1 MNHYIHDSY
10 IEAGRIA
17 AKVRTDALS
26 RIKEGIPLLEIA
38 QFVEGKIKDM
48 GAEPAFPCNISINE
62 IASHFTPHDH
72 LPYFRKGDVVK
83 LDLGAHIEGYI
94 ADTAATIEVGT
105 KNHSL
110 LIHTCEEALENAIGY
125 TRDGV
130 ETNQIGKIIED
141 TIKERGFNP
150 IKDLTGHN
158 LEQYQLHAGV
168 TIPNY
173 KSFFSHT
180 IKKDMVFAIEPFAT
194 YGSGNIKTGKP
205 FIFAI
210 INRCKGFVAD
220 DLRNRFGSLP
230 FAPRWAP
237 GTDLDEL
244 KGAREYYELIEKDG
258 EIVVQSEHTV
268 IVNEEGCEVITRHA
282 K

>member
-1 MNHYIHDSY
+1 MNDNIHGY
-10 IEAGRIA
+10 YLEAGQIA
-17 AKVRTDALS
+17 AKVRNDALPK
-26 RIKEGIPLLEIA
+26 IKEGISLLDIA
-38 QFVEGKIKDM
+38 QFVEGTIKDM

-62 IASHFTPHDH
+62 IASHYTPQDH
-72 LPYFRKGDVVK
+72 QACFRKGDVVK
-83 LDLGAHIEGYI
+83 LDIGAHIEGYI

-105 KNHSL
+105 QNHNL
-110 LIHTCEEALENAIGY
+110 LIHTCEDALEKAIRY
-125 TRDGV
+125 TKDGV
-130 ETNQIGKIIED
+130 ETNQIGKVIED

-158 LEQYQLHAGV
+158 LEQYQLHAGI

-194 YGSGNIKTGKP
+194 YGRGNIKTGKP

-210 INRCKGFVAD
+210 INRCKGIIAD
-220 DLRNRFGSLP
+220 DLKGRFGSLP

-258 EIVVQSEHTV
+258 EIVAQSEHTV
-268 IVNEEGCEVITRHA
+268 IVNEEGCEVITRLG

>member
-1 MNHYIHDSY
+1 MNDIIHGY
-10 IEAGRIA
+10 YLEAGQIA
-17 AKVRTDALS
+17 AKVRKVALS
-26 RIKEGIPLLEIA
+26 KIKEGTPLLDIA
-38 QFVEGKIKDM
+38 EFVEGRIKDM

-62 IASHFTPHDH
+62 IASHYTPQDH

-94 ADTAATIEVGT
+94 ADTAATMEVGT
-105 KNHSL
+105 NNHGL
-110 LIHTCEEALENAIGY
+110 LIHACEEALEKAISSI
-125 TRDGV
+125 RDGV

-194 YGSGNIKTGKP
+194 YGRGNIRAGKP
-205 FIFAI
+205 LIFAMT
-210 INRCKGFVAD
+210 NRCKGNTAD
-220 DLRNRFGSLP
+220 DLRNRFDSLP
-230 FAPRWAP
+230 FAPRWTNV
-237 GTDLDEL
+237 TDLNEL
-244 KGAREYYELIEKDG
+244 KGTREYYELIEKDG
-258 EIVVQSEHTV
+258 KIVAQSEHTV
-268 IVNEEGCEVITRHA
+268 IVNEEGCEVITGLG

>member
-1 MNHYIHDSY
+1 MNHYIHDY
-10 IEAGRIA
+10 YVEAGRIA
-17 AKVRTDALS
+17 AKVRTDAIS

-38 QFVEGKIKDM
+38 EYVEKRIEEL
-48 GAEPAFPCNISINE
+48 GAKPAFPCNISINE
-62 IASHFTPHDH
+62 IASHYTPQDH
-72 LPYFRKGDVVK
+72 QSCFRRGDVVK

-105 KNHSL
+105 NNHSL
-110 LIHTCEEALENAIGY
+110 LIRACEEALERAIAS

-130 ETNQIGKIIED
+130 ETNHIGKIIED
-141 TIKERGFNP
+141 TIKKRGFNP
-150 IKDLTGHN
+150 VKSLTGHTI
-158 LEQYQLHAGV
+158 EQYQLHAGV

-194 YGSGNIKTGKP
+194 YGKGDIRTGNP

-210 INRCKGFVAD
+210 TNRFKGNIAD

-230 FAPRWAP
+230 FAPRWIP
-237 GTDLDEL
+237 VTDLNEL
-244 KGAREYYELIEKDG
+244 KGAREYYELIEKNG
-258 EIVVQSEHTV
+258 EIVAQSEHTV
-268 IVNEEGCEVITRHA
+268 IVNEEGCEVITR
-282 K
+282 